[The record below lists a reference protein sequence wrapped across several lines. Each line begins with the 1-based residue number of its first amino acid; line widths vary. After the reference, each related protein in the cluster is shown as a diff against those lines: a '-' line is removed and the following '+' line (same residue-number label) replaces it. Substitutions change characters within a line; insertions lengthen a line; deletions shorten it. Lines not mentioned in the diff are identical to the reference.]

1 MRARGAAGALLL
13 VGAVLTAACAREGE
27 QPGTRRA
34 DATPAATERAVLTLH
49 FPAEDGLLHVERR
62 EVSVPPPGDARLE
75 AVVAALLS
83 GPRQR
88 GLAPVFAPEVKV
100 GTAFVDAHGV
110 AYVDLVHAG
119 HETPPASGSTLELL
133 RVFGLVNTV
142 LANDE
147 RARGVV
153 LLWNGTQRQTFAGH
167 VDTTRPLLADHRLVR

>member
-1 MRARGAAGALLL
+1 MSRAGAAGALLL
-13 VGAVLTAACAREGE
+13 LGAVLLAAC
-27 QPGTRRA
+27 RRA
-34 DATPAATERAVLTLH
+34 GEEAVALRPDAAPEATERAVLTLH

-88 GLAPVFAPEVKV
+88 GLAPMFGPEVKV
-100 GTAFVDAHGV
+100 GNAFVDAHGV
-110 AYVDLVHAG
+110 AYVDLVQDGQQA
-119 HETPPASGSTLELL
+119 PPTSGSALELL
-133 RVFGLVNTV
+133 RVYGLVNTV

-153 LLWNGTQRQTFAGH
+153 LLWNGAQRQTFAGH